1 MRKNLL
7 LLSLFALLCVNVN
20 ASNRKWDFTKWSE
33 ATVANLMAGSY
44 ESAGTINPT
53 SGWSDVEKKDG
64 TAPTAES
71 KNNCFWELGNQGNS
85 NSGVALTANGVEI
98 SELSGLLYVGPVPR
112 NLAIAVNY
120 PTTSLGT
127 YSGGAYLW
135 LGGSKKNYFVI
146 PDVKPGAIIT
156 IGEESHKPTDARGVE
171 LYIVAKGSY
180 SGTKGTKLKSPEGE
194 DVGTPTVF
202 EEKKWLLPEDGLTD
216 TPNEDGS
223 YDVLIYN
230 TNGCHLYYINVL
242 EDSSSEEAKKVAW
255 ISSTDDP
262 ENSDIYRMMAPTDG
276 YDYTAISSNA
286 TDVTVDS
293 LRYFDAVVISTDV
306 TSEDALYSVLEQN
319 IAYVP
324 MVNLNTNIFGYT
336 SASAESSVVTA
347 STPSSGLYNSVNEIS
362 LDDDNFEYAQL
373 AVNLPER
380 FANDVILGTN
390 GTNVIFHQHG
400 SSRNIYMLMSSPADA
415 GELSDLDGWASLFA
429 NALSTVAMTKRDVSA
444 AASPAASMKYINGQT
459 TVTLSSG
466 TSGSAVYYSLDGE
479 NYERYT
485 DALSFT
491 EPATI
496 YSYAEA
502 EGYTTSS
509 VATHAVDIQT
519 QISSPVISQSH
530 SSNSTTVSISSE
542 EGSTIYYS
550 FVNTDATSGMAV
562 YTEPVTVSEPTTV
575 YAVATSAGK
584 LTSEISSQEITIDSV
599 TYETIRLDTL
609 SHMNANVQE
618 YYTNVSEY
626 CTANYGA
633 SGTSSAFYIFG
644 KSSWDYYKTDETGE
658 RIKKDSTLVSGES
671 GDVYEYTYEPNPES
685 LRIIDFQNGWV
696 LKSYGQ
702 PACYEGID
710 ANARVGNGEAGRSAD
725 NVLDLISGA
734 PSKGLFD
741 FNGKKSGDPNSLSI
755 ETTVKYAGPFDIVTF
770 LGNGSTSS
778 MDMKAQVSTDGET
791 WQTVG
796 QLEYSANQRYW
807 KRTRLHYEGTDE
819 VYVRIVG
826 GGSKPQLYDVILLNN
841 GELSKQY
848 GKNLAGD
855 VNGDGVVTMADANA
869 IVNYFLADD
878 ATRASMKDFNVNA
891 ANVNGDEG
899 ITMADANAVVNMFL
913 SNQ

>member
-1 MRKNLL
+1 MKKIFTLLSVFAMVCGGVSAQEEEAPVYQYKASGTPSSASSVSLKDAEENEVLNITFGQDYSRADKDVNATPKTYTFTDIAKWTSGGFAKNLAGYTFTNFVSGSGNPTFINDDRETFSNP
-7 LLSLFALLCVNVN
+7 SLTLAPNAGVYVKLTPVNN
-20 ASNRKWDFTKWSE
+20 ADIICYVTN
-33 ATVANLMAGSY
+33 VANNKSIYVIGGSTGAKNPTLSYATGSAAPTEWKEYTNGATTNDVFSATANTDIAIKFTAKAGVDYYFFVAGSKMRWVGCTY
-44 ESAGTINPT
+44 QQTSAGN
-53 SGWSDVEKKDG
+53 
-64 TAPTAES
+64 AE
-71 KNNCFWELGNQGNS
+71 
-85 NSGVALTANGVEI
+85 A
-98 SELSGLLYVGPVPR
+98 
-112 NLAIAVNY
+112 
-120 PTTSLGT
+120 
-127 YSGGAYLW
+127 
-135 LGGSKKNYFVI
+135 
-146 PDVKPGAIIT
+146 
-156 IGEESHKPTDARGVE
+156 
-171 LYIVAKGSY
+171 
-180 SGTKGTKLKSPEGE
+180 
-194 DVGTPTVF
+194 
-202 EEKKWLLPEDGLTD
+202 
-216 TPNEDGS
+216 
-223 YDVLIYN
+223 
-230 TNGCHLYYINVL
+230 
-242 EDSSSEEAKKVAW
+242 AKKIAW

-262 ENSDIYRMMAPTDG
+262 DNNDIYKMVSPTDG
-276 YDYTAISSNA
+276 YEYTAISSNA
-286 TDVTVDS
+286 TDVSADS
-293 LRYFDAVVISTDV
+293 LRTFDAVVISTDV
-306 TSEDALYSVLEQN
+306 TTDDAMYSVLEQN

-324 MVNLNTNIFGYT
+324 MVNLNANLFGY
-336 SASAESSVVTA
+336 EKSVVEGNVATA
-347 STPSSGLYNSVNEIS
+347 TKSLSGLYTIVNQIA
-362 LDDDNFEYAQL
+362 FEENNTFSYAQL
-373 AVNLPER
+373 GVTLPER
-380 FANDVILGTN
+380 FKNDVVIGKN
-390 GTNVIFHQHG
+390 GDAVLFHQHIDN
-400 SSRNIYMLMSSPADA
+400 RNSYVFLASPEDF
-415 GELSDLDGWASLFA
+415 GELADDAVWTSLID
-429 NALSTVAMTKRDVSA
+429 NAMTMVAMTKREVSA
-444 AASPAASMKYINGQT
+444 AASPAASLKYTNGQT

-491 EPATI
+491 EPATL

-530 SSNSTTVSISSE
+530 SSNSTTISISSE

-626 CTANYGA
+626 CTTNYGA

-770 LGNGSTSS
+770 LGNGSNSS
-778 MDMKAQVSTDGET
+778 MEMKAQVSTDGET

-878 ATRASMKDFNVNA
+878 ATRASMKNFNVKA